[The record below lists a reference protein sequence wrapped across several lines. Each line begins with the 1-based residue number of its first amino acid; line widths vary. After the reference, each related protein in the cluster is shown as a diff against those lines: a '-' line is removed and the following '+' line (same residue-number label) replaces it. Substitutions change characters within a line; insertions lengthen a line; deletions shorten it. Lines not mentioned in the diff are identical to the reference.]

1 MRWGKLCFFVAVFC
15 TTLVMQS
22 MCPRQ
27 LSVRPLEMWQWCD
40 ARMHAHTLTHTHTH
54 THIHPYTLSM
64 TLKCFVSLHW
74 VIDLPVVS
82 LCTVKLYPMIN
93 ILFPPI
99 ATETLNCILH
109 YHRRVWWLPTWET
122 EIPLLA
128 PSADPLPWPGA
139 RPTATLQRNSL
150 QDTSQGGDD
159 HWDPRGP
166 IQSQCLCRFRVI
178 PERASDIIVACVI
191 LHNIAT
197 IRGEQCPALSPDDPD
212 DNPNP
217 PADAR
222 DGGAVR
228 DMICFNHF

>member
-1 MRWGKLCFFVAVFC
+1 
-15 TTLVMQS
+15 
-22 MCPRQ
+22 
-27 LSVRPLEMWQWCD
+27 
-40 ARMHAHTLTHTHTH
+40 
-54 THIHPYTLSM
+54 M

-109 YHRRVWWLPTWET
+109 YHRRVRWLPTRRQRFPCLPHLLTPYPDLEPGPQQRYNVTHCRTQARVET
-122 EIPLLA
+122 TTGILQ
-128 PSADPLPWPGA
+128 A
-139 RPTATLQRNSL
+139 RF
-150 QDTSQGGDD
+150 
-159 HWDPRGP
+159 
-166 IQSQCLCRFRVI
+166 QCLCRLRVT
-178 PERASDIIVACVI
+178 PERASDIIAVCVI